1 MKVLRKQE
9 IETANIQVGD
19 QVIIPL
25 AEIGEFSATA
35 HKVTD
40 EGIMFIFDEYITRR
54 PMNSK
59 NTNKGGFEKS
69 ELKKWM
75 DTVLLMA
82 FPEELRDKIYGL
94 TLPTVGQIVGHE
106 DEWDNNNLESDTDE
120 QLPLMKERKNRVAY
134 FKNDSSWGWLRNT
147 TKEEVSSASFA
158 YVGNDGY
165 TNSSLAS
172 NSFGVRPEFWLVKQE
187 SRGPVPRESKVS
199 YRNYCGG
206 RNSKEVTKES
216 LQEEVFEKENEI
228 KLLKQEIK
236 NLEEKEAM
244 EQAAR
249 ETKKV
254 MDSYIQAGFT
264 KDEAFQMVM
273 ELSKTILGGGIM
285 KKELSKSFL
294 LLKTSIKKHSPE
306 ILTGIGIAG
315 MITTTVMAVRA
326 TPKALILIE
335 ERKEEIGV
343 NQLEA
348 VDLIKTTWMCYVPAA
363 LTGTLSIACLIGASS
378 VNVRRN
384 AALATAYTLSESAL
398 KDYQEKVIEMFG
410 EKKNEAV
417 KDAIAKD
424 KVEKNPVVTREVI
437 ITEKGNT
444 LCYDAVSGRYFKGDI
459 EKIKKA
465 ECELNRQMRDEM
477 YISLND
483 FYYEIGLD
491 NIKLGDELGWNIDD
505 GYIDL
510 SFSSQLAS
518 DGTPCLVIDY
528 TIAPRYDFR
537 NLR

>member
-1 MKVLRKQE
+1 
-9 IETANIQVGD
+9 
-19 QVIIPL
+19 
-25 AEIGEFSATA
+25 
-35 HKVTD
+35 
-40 EGIMFIFDEYITRR
+40 
-54 PMNSK
+54 
-59 NTNKGGFEKS
+59 
-69 ELKKWM
+69 
-75 DTVLLMA
+75 
-82 FPEELRDKIYGL
+82 
-94 TLPTVGQIVGHE
+94 
-106 DEWDNNNLESDTDE
+106 
-120 QLPLMKERKNRVAY
+120 
-134 FKNDSSWGWLRNT
+134 
-147 TKEEVSSASFA
+147 
-158 YVGNDGY
+158 
-165 TNSSLAS
+165 
-172 NSFGVRPEFWLVKQE
+172 
-187 SRGPVPRESKVS
+187 
-199 YRNYCGG
+199 
-206 RNSKEVTKES
+206 
-216 LQEEVFEKENEI
+216 
-228 KLLKQEIK
+228 
-236 NLEEKEAM
+236 
-244 EQAAR
+244 
-249 ETKKV
+249 
-254 MDSYIQAGFT
+254 
-264 KDEAFQMVM
+264 
-273 ELSKTILGGGIM
+273 M

-437 ITEKGNT
+437 ITEKGNP